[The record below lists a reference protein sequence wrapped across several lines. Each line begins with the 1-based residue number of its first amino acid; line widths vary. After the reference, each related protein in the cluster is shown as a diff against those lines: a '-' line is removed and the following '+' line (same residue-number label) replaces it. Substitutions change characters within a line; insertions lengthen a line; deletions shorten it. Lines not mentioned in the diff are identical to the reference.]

1 MSGVRSVYRS
11 MMQVYVKN
19 SKEALEFYQ
28 NVFDAKVMCSYPN
41 SDGTLMH
48 AELDVFGQIVALSEL
63 NEDNAVAGNTMMF
76 CLHFGE
82 GQEAIVKKIYSSIID
97 DAQIIYPL
105 SKCDYSPLMADIID
119 KFGVRWCIFV

>member
-1 MSGVRSVYRS
+1 MYRS
-11 MMQVYVKN
+11 MMQVFVKG
-19 SKEALEFYQ
+19 SEKALEFYQ
-28 NVFDAKVMCSYPN
+28 NAFDAKVMCSYPN

-48 AELDVFGQIVALSEL
+48 SELDVFGQIIAVSEL
-63 NEDNAVAGNTMMF
+63 NEENAVIGNTMMF

-82 GQEAIVKKIYSSIID
+82 GKEAIVQKIYDSLKDGAKIL
-97 DAQIIYPL
+97 YPL